1 MIANYTDVEMKKL
14 MLSIMPHITNQ
25 ITANVLKNLNNMK
38 KLLVIAVLFILYG
51 TWRLSGR
58 WSTDRGKLD
67 DFYIFI

>member
-1 MIANYTDVEMKKL
+1 

-25 ITANVLKNLNNMK
+25 ITANVLKNLSNMK

-51 TWRLSGR
+51 TGWLSGR

-67 DFYIFI
+67 DLYIYI